1 MQGRLVG
8 QSLADKTM
16 DIQRVNTVLERNM
29 LDSLYQQT
37 APGTFISED
46 AIGDHTL
53 DDLLTIRPGR
63 VVRYAGQV
71 QPIPE
76 QRADVSATAMAAIE
90 FKIRQRESRTGIT
103 RLNKGVD
110 EDTLNDT
117 AKGQAQLMARG
128 QQMER
133 YIIRNF
139 AEGVA
144 RLFMKKVGLMRK
156 YAQPFRIRVDGEY
169 REVDPSQWP
178 EDMEVQVTVGLGS
191 GSKQD
196 RIMYRQMVA
205 QTHTLLMQGQAPIC
219 TWENVYN
226 NLTAAAKDAGLAPN
240 DIFTHPDD
248 APQQEPQPDPEM
260 LKAMAEMQ
268 IGQAKLQQ
276 AQQEGQQ
283 KLALMAQKHES
294 DAAIAQ
300 FKSNMEAD
308 LAVRQQNLDMML
320 QRMEMQ
326 MEAQKHEHDMKL
338 KADESKAKVKT
349 LRRGGALNK

>member
-1 MQGRLVG
+1 
-8 QSLADKTM
+8 
-16 DIQRVNTVLERNM
+16 
-29 LDSLYQQT
+29 
-37 APGTFISED
+37 
-46 AIGDHTL
+46 
-53 DDLLTIRPGR
+53 
-63 VVRYAGQV
+63 
-71 QPIPE
+71 
-76 QRADVSATAMAAIE
+76 
-90 FKIRQRESRTGIT
+90 
-103 RLNKGVD
+103 
-110 EDTLNDT
+110 
-117 AKGQAQLMARG
+117 
-128 QQMER
+128 
-133 YIIRNF
+133 
-139 AEGVA
+139 
-144 RLFMKKVGLMRK
+144 
-156 YAQPFRIRVDGEY
+156 
-169 REVDPSQWP
+169 
-178 EDMEVQVTVGLGS
+178 
-191 GSKQD
+191 
-196 RIMYRQMVA
+196 MYRQMVA